1 MSDDTHDTLTRPV
14 HIGGAEK
21 HFGEIT
27 LDEARARAVELKDV
41 AGWGMNRVLPVARA
55 WRELV
60 TLMEKAGYEKIGDLD
75 PATLDTMAKK
85 MWVIPPKGDSLI

>member
-1 MSDDTHDTLTRPV
+1 MSEETLTRPV
-14 HIGGAEK
+14 HIGGVEK

-27 LDEARARAVELKDV
+27 LDEARARATELKEV

-60 TLMEKAGYEKIGDLD
+60 TLMEKAGYAKIGDLE
-75 PATLDTMAKK
+75 PEMLDTMAKK
-85 MWVIPPKGDSLI
+85 MWVIPPKGNSLI

>member
-1 MSDDTHDTLTRPV
+1 MSEEDTLTRPV
-14 HIGGAEK
+14 HIGGVEK

-27 LDEARARAVELKDV
+27 LDEARARATELKDV

-60 TLMEKAGYEKIGDLD
+60 TLMEKAGYEKIADLD
-75 PATLDTMAKK
+75 PVMLDTMAKK

>member
-1 MSDDTHDTLTRPV
+1 MSEDTLTRPV

-27 LDEARARAVELKDV
+27 LDEARARAKELKDV

-55 WRELV
+55 WGDLV
-60 TLMEKAGYEKIGDLD
+60 RLMEKAGFEKIADLD
-75 PATLDTMAKK
+75 PQTLDTMAKK

>member
-1 MSDDTHDTLTRPV
+1 MTDDTQDTLTRPV

-60 TLMEKAGYEKIGDLD
+60 TLMENAGS
-75 PATLDTMAKK
+75 KK
-85 MWVIPPKGDSLI
+85 MWVIPPKGNSLI